1 MDFLKKDFIF
11 KDVNKLKG
19 VGTQLSKYLKNKGI
33 EKIKDIILNLPYSE
47 TDRSKLVKLN
57 NLEIDKGEPLKG
69 KLLIQMFEKSSLRT
83 RLSFYLAIKQLG
95 GSTLTLRPDELHLAK
110 GGESIQ
116 DTAKILS
123 NFGNAFML
131 RTDSDKKLEEFEK
144 YLSIPIINGL
154 SPSSHPTQ
162 ILSDIF
168 TVEEIKNKPISNLKI
183 TWIGDSNNVLNSLI
197 AASIK
202 FSFKLNIG
210 CPTKYQPSK
219 IIMKYIKSNNN
230 KIRILHD
237 PKKAAKGA
245 DVIFSDKVISMNDKV
260 NKSKKLGQFKKFKI
274 NKKLMSLAKKNC
286 IFLHCLPRGKE
297 VEEDV
302 FLSKQSKVWQQALN
316 RVHVQKSILLYCFGK
331 LR

>member
-1 MDFLKKDFIF
+1 MKHFI
-11 KDVNKLKG
+11 DL
-19 VGTQLSKYLKNKGI
+19 
-33 EKIKDIILNLPYSE
+33 KDIPAIDLRKILIDAKKRKRL
-47 TDRSKLVKLN
+47 RGKLSSLDN
-57 NLEIDKGEPLKG
+57 DKNSPLKG

-95 GSTLTLRPDELHLAK
+95 GSTLTLRPDELHLSK
-110 GGESIQ
+110 GGESIE
-116 DTAKILS
+116 DTAKVLS

-131 RTDSDKKLEEFEK
+131 RTSSDKKLEEFKK

-162 ILSDIF
+162 ILSDVF
-168 TVEEIKNKPISNLKI
+168 TVEEIKKKPISKLNI
-183 TWIGDSNNVLNSLI
+183 TWIGDANNVLNSLI

-210 CPTKYQPSK
+210 CPKNYQPKKNILS
-219 IIMKYIKSNNN
+219 YIKNN
-230 KIRILHD
+230 KNKIFIYNQA
-237 PKKAAKGA
+237 KKAVIGS

-260 NKSKKLGQFKKFKI
+260 NKTKKLKSFKKFRI
-274 NKKLMSLAKKNC
+274 NEKLMKAANKNC
-286 IFLHCLPRGKE
+286 IFLHCLPRGTE
-297 VEEDV
+297 VDEKV
-302 FLSKQSKVWQQALN
+302 FSSKRSKVWQQALN

>member
-1 MDFLKKDFIF
+1 MKHFT
-11 KDVNKLKG
+11 N
-19 VGTQLSKYLKNKGI
+19 
-33 EKIKDIILNLPYSE
+33 IKDIP
-47 TDRSKLVKLN
+47 SKDLRKIIIDAKKRKSGRIKLS
-57 NLEIDKGEPLKG
+57 NLEVDKGTPLKG

-95 GSTLTLRPDELHLAK
+95 GSTLTLRPDELHLSK
-110 GGESIQ
+110 GGESIE

-123 NFGNAFML
+123 NFGNVFML
-131 RTDSDKKLEEFEK
+131 RTDKDNKLEEFKK

-168 TVEEIKNKPISNLKI
+168 TVEEIKKKPISKLNI

-202 FSFKLNIG
+202 FAFKLNIG
-210 CPTKYQPSK
+210 CPKDYQPSRN
-219 IIMKYIKSNNN
+219 ILSYIKKNKN
-230 KIRILHD
+230 KIFLYND
-237 PKKAAKGA
+237 PKKAVAGA

-260 NKSKKLGQFKKFKI
+260 NKAKKLESFKKFKI
-274 NKKLMSLAKKNC
+274 NKKLISFAKKDC

-297 VEEDV
+297 VDEKV
-302 FLSKQSKVWQQALN
+302 FSSKQSKVWQQALN
-316 RVHVQKSILLYCFGK
+316 RIHVQKSILLYCFGK

>member
-1 MDFLKKDFIF
+1 MKHFI
-11 KDVNKLKG
+11 NL
-19 VGTQLSKYLKNKGI
+19 
-33 EKIKDIILNLPYSE
+33 KDIS
-47 TDRSKLVKLN
+47 SKDLRKIIIDAKKRKKGRKNLN
-57 NLEIDKGEPLKG
+57 NLDVDKGNPLKG
-69 KLLIQMFEKSSLRT
+69 KLLIQMFEKSSLRP

-95 GSTLTLRPDELHLAK
+95 GSALTLRADELHLSK
-110 GGESIQ
+110 GGESIG

-131 RTDSDKKLEEFEK
+131 RTDNDNKLEEFKK

-168 TVEEIKNKPISNLKI
+168 TVEEIKKKPISMLSI

-210 CPTKYQPSK
+210 CPKNYQPNKNILS
-219 IIMKYIKSNNN
+219 YIKNN
-230 KIRILHD
+230 KNKIFLYND
-237 PKKAAKGA
+237 PKKAAIGA

-260 NKSKKLGQFKKFKI
+260 DKVKKLKSFKKFVI
-274 NKKLMSLAKKNC
+274 NKKLMSFAKKDC

-297 VEEDV
+297 VDEKV
-302 FLSKQSKVWQQALN
+302 FSSKQSKVWQQALN
-316 RVHVQKSILLYCFGK
+316 RIHVQKSILLYCFGK